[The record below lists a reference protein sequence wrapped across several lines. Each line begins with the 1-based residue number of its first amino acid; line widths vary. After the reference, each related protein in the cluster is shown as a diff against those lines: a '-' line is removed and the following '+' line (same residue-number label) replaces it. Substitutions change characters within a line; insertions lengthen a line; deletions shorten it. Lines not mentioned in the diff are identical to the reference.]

1 MYSIIHKCPGDL
13 KNYVDQI
20 LITAIKLTDYDPNF
34 CYNDV
39 DDDMQAGNDDAGWG
53 SDFEE
58 DDNQNAEQDDDDTS
72 WKVRRG
78 AYRVIDA
85 IVETRKDLH
94 VQIITK
100 FGGILALKFRE
111 RVDDVK
117 CDLLEAF
124 KVLVQTHNEGTA
136 AEDEKRQS
144 IVGISEK
151 IVTNLVKQS
160 KNKKI
165 KVKI

>member
-1 MYSIIHKCPGDL
+1 
-13 KNYVDQI
+13 
-20 LITAIKLTDYDPNF
+20 
-34 CYNDV
+34 
-39 DDDMQAGNDDAGWG
+39 
-53 SDFEE
+53 
-58 DDNQNAEQDDDDTS
+58 
-72 WKVRRG
+72 VRRG

-124 KVLVQTHNEGTA
+124 KVLV
-136 AEDEKRQS
+136 
-144 IVGISEK
+144 
-151 IVTNLVKQS
+151 
-160 KNKKI
+160 
-165 KVKI
+165 